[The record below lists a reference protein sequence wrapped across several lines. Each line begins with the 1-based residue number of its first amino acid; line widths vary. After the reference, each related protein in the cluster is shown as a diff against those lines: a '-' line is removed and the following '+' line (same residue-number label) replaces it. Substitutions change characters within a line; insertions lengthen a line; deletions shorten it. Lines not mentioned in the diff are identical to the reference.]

1 MTARRIGIQWL
12 HGRPEQQFGSTI
24 IPEQAPNW
32 TLIERDAVQLC
43 ERTCDMRI
51 VVLLTQV
58 WAELKGLPGF
68 ADGIELLATT
78 LEQHWDHIY
87 PLLNQD
93 DEYDSMPRIN
103 ALNCPDGQG
112 NAFIHY
118 MLGKALVLL
127 NDAGAVDELLRAYM
141 LDGVDI
147 FDSDE
152 DEGPDSLQLLEDKG
166 LLDES

>member
-1 MTARRIGIQWL
+1 MELPDELYEQIENLSEAGNNCSDEGDYSGAIEQWL
-12 HGRPEQQFGSTI
+12 QALALIPHPQQDWEAATWLHASLGEAYYQSGDYGM
-24 IPEQAPNW
+24 AK
-32 TLIERDAVQLC
+32 DA
-43 ERTCDMRI
+43 
-51 VVLLTQV
+51 LL
-58 WAELKGLPGF
+58 
-68 ADGIELLATT
+68 
-78 LEQHWDHIY
+78 
-87 PLLNQD
+87 
-93 DEYDSMPRIN
+93 N

-118 MLGKALVLL
+118 MLGKTLVRL